1 MKRMPIIRLLIAT
14 VVSIGLVLSP
24 VAAANAMAAMP
35 ATAMDGGGSGTMSSS
50 PDKPCPCCDMASK
63 CVAATCATTCAQLAA
78 PDPVFQVA
86 LVGHVVLTAMVPPM
100 HPGLGWQPPTPP
112 PRG

>member
-1 MKRMPIIRLLIAT
+1 MPIFKSILSA
-14 VVSIGLVLSP
+14 VVSIALVLSP

-35 ATAMDGGGSGTMSSS
+35 TAPLDAAGPATTTSS

-78 PDPVFQVA
+78 PDPVLQVA
-86 LVGHVVLTAMVPPM
+86 LAGHVVLTAMVAPM
-100 HPGLGWQPPTPP
+100 HPGVGRPP
-112 PRG
+112 PPPPPGG